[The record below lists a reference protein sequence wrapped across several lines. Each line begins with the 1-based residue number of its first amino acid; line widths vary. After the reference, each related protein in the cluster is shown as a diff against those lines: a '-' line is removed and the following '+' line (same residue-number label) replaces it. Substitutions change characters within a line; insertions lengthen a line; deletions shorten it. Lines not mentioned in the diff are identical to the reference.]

1 MASPESTHH
10 AEQINMSPEV
20 YALERIVFQTAA
32 HPRLRKSK
40 LPLTAVMGLLA
51 ELRRADIQIAEL
63 RERLRKYEEAEKPA

>member
-1 MASPESTHH
+1 
-10 AEQINMSPEV
+10 MSPEV

-51 ELRRADIQIAEL
+51 ELRRADLKIAEL
-63 RERLRKYEEAEKPA
+63 SERLRKYEAAETAA